1 MMFVIRVYFDDVL
14 RYTVTGDWDKIIDL
28 RSRGYAV
35 YASPIG
41 QQDVNRNDP
50 HNKGYLYGNA

>member
-14 RYTVTGDWDKIIDL
+14 RYTVTGGWDKINDL

-35 YASPIG
+35 YVSPVE
-41 QQDVNRNDP
+41 QQGVSKNDP
-50 HNKGYLYGNA
+50 HNNSYLYGNA